1 MHARKE
7 DIEKLGR
14 LKKRSDFLHARHA
27 GSKWVSKSLIL
38 QAVPN
43 DKQNRRFGLVATKKL
58 SKSAVDRNRIKR
70 RLRAAACEV
79 LPLHAKDDTDYVL
92 IGRPET
98 QKRLYTDIVKDLK
111 WCLKKMD
118 LLNE

>member
-7 DIEKLGR
+7 DIQNLGR
-14 LKKRSDFLHARHA
+14 LKKRSEFLHARNA

-38 QAVPN
+38 QTVPN
-43 DKQNRRFGLVATKKL
+43 NKQGRRFGLVVSKKL

-79 LPLHAKDDTDYVL
+79 LALHGRDNTDYVL

-98 QKRLYTDIVKDLK
+98 QKKLYQDIVKDLK
-111 WCLKKMD
+111 WCLKKLD
-118 LLNE
+118 LLDE